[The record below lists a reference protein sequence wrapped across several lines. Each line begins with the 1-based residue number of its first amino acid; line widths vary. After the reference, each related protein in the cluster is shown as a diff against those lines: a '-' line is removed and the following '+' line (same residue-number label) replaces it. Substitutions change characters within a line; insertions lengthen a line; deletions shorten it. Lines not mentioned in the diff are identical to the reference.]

1 MHEYSCTGI
10 YNINHISNHKPIKL
24 SVFTLST
31 RKENKMRVLT
41 FQKASVS
48 VTNNRTQ
55 ETERLKISLCTW
67 TKPQTQHQ
75 ISSWKIHKLSVL
87 INTFPQSLE
96 LERVSQLWAWKQR
109 RRARFLTEPPGTFL
123 HGRRLATKAREK
135 SSILPGKAWR
145 EHDKWRVLDES
156 MSGMGLWPLK
166 RRREVMWGREDECRE
181 ESLRDRE
188 KEGEGDK
195 GWVMREGDRGIRRWE
210 R

>member
-24 SVFTLST
+24 SVFTLLT

-55 ETERLKISLCTW
+55 ETQRLKISLCTW

-96 LERVSQLWAWKQR
+96 VECVCPNSELGNSVGERGFSLSLLGRFYTADGWRQKR
-109 RRARFLTEPPGTFL
+109 ERRALSFRERHGGSMISDAFWMSQWVGWTCGPWKEEGRWCEAERTSVEKRAWETE
-123 HGRRLATKAREK
+123 RE
-135 SSILPGKAWR
+135 R
-145 EHDKWRVLDES
+145 
-156 MSGMGLWPLK
+156 
-166 RRREVMWGREDECRE
+166 
-181 ESLRDRE
+181 
-188 KEGEGDK
+188 DK
-195 GWVMREGDRGIRRWE
+195 GWVMRKWETEG
-210 R
+210 